1 MRKKFLLGM
10 AMALSLSAVSSA
22 GEIKDLCGSPKE
34 AYSKYLLDKCYA
46 NYFQAI
52 KDNRKMINDL
62 RDEMNKRFADVN
74 QKIDQLRSD
83 LQSQI
88 DDLRKEIEALKITSQ
103 ERVKVLFDFDKF
115 NIKPEAKAALDE
127 FVASIKGKNL
137 KEIVVVGFA
146 DTTGTSKYNFGLS
159 LRRAQNVAA
168 YLVQSGLP
176 IEKIKITGYGEE
188 LASMLGNEKPQ
199 QRAVEVIAIY

>member
-1 MRKKFLLGM
+1 MSKKFLIGM
-10 AMALSLSAVSSA
+10 VAALSLSGVSTSA
-22 GEIKDLCGSPKE
+22 EIKDLCGSPKE
-34 AYSKYLLDKCYA
+34 VYSKYLLDKCYA

-52 KDNRKMINDL
+52 KENRKMINDL
-62 RDEMNKRFADVN
+62 RDEMNNRFAEVN

-115 NIKPEAKAALDE
+115 NIKADAKAALDE
-127 FVASIKGKNL
+127 FIASIKSKDI

-168 YLVQSGLP
+168 YLVKNGLP

>member
-1 MRKKFLLGM
+1 MGKKLLLGM
-10 AMALSLSAVSSA
+10 ALAVSLTGVSSA

-34 AYSKYLLDKCYA
+34 VYSKYLLDKCYA

-62 RDEMNKRFADVN
+62 RDEMNRRFAEVD

-88 DDLRKEIEALKITSQ
+88 DDLRREIEALKITSQ
-103 ERVKVLFDFDKF
+103 ERVKVLFGFDKF
-115 NIKPEAKAALDE
+115 TLTAEAKSALDD
-127 FVASIKGKNL
+127 FISSIKGKNL

-168 YLVQSGLP
+168 YLVQQGLP

-188 LASMLGNEKPQ
+188 LASMLGDEKPQ